1 MLVVHHPLKIGAHLA
16 TALARLLVIILARR
30 SRLEAWS
37 TQEKKGGE
45 EQKKRKKPR
54 LAIRH
59 GKQEMP
65 RARARV
71 SQAEKL
77 SDFTTL
83 TSRAMG
89 AVQRALGVGGCGNIC
104 FGHVLVSGRRSLRRE
119 VAGTGEGQLGRF
131 AARKTK
137 YIRLYLY
144 SGKLILAATRV
155 KI

>member
-1 MLVVHHPLKIGAHLA
+1 VGEKG
-16 TALARLLVIILARR
+16 
-30 SRLEAWS
+30 RLEA
-37 TQEKKGGE
+37 E
-45 EQKKRKKPR
+45 KRKKLR
-54 LAIRH
+54 VAVWH
-59 GKQEMP
+59 GKQTKPVE
-65 RARARV
+65 RALV
-71 SQAEKL
+71 SRTGKS